1 MVLHPRICER
11 IAANVA
17 LVRRLGGAKDASKW
31 CPNDLGTW
39 LSQTM
44 IKYWRSLGEDRGT
57 LIPHSLNG

>member
-31 CPNDLGTW
+31 WSERFGHMDKSDYDQVLAELRRRSGNPNTP
-39 LSQTM
+39 Q
-44 IKYWRSLGEDRGT
+44 
-57 LIPHSLNG
+57 P